1 MSEEGTRRGF
11 TRRGLLVAGARTY
24 ALTARM
30 KEGLSEIPGM
40 HVKTPRDEAL
50 SSGLVFAVIPR
61 LPASTIVE
69 RLREERRV
77 VASVTPYVWQ
87 YARFGP
93 SVANSEADVD
103 RALEAVAAV
112 VA

>member
-11 TRRGLLVAGARTY
+11 TRRGLLVAGASTAVAAGGY
-24 ALTARM
+24 A
-30 KEGLSEIPGM
+30 
-40 HVKTPRDEAL
+40 
-50 SSGLVFAVIPR
+50 AV

-69 RLREERRV
+69 RLREEHHV

-87 YARFGP
+87 YVRFGP
-93 SVANSEADVD
+93 SVANSEADVEQ
-103 RALEAVAAV
+103 ALEAVAAV